1 MRARESSSNRDGAAR
16 LAPGLLLAIALLAPV
31 AANADGIAH
40 GRPVPILVPGDRI
53 LLLYDSTDGTSEA
66 RNPLSGEVKTTLERM
81 GFLVSWQD
89 VGHGVLP
96 DRKLLPG
103 LRAVVTGFVDAKLDH
118 AADYAAFVRDAVAA
132 GVRYVIIGN
141 YGAYEE
147 RASGAF
153 LSAEKVNVAFE
164 ALGVRYDAQWT
175 NDPAKLAI
183 EVTDP
188 ALGPAGALTPEKV
201 AHFYQF
207 SPLRPDV
214 RVMVSA
220 TRKDL
225 GPDVPRSSVVFTSA
239 TGAMALN
246 KYLSPNDKLDD
257 ASQMTLKLDEF
268 LKAATARI
276 PADRATLLVISD
288 PSTSDSRRAME
299 ALAASSVYTG
309 IPMEVVEVAKV
320 PTLRPADLATHA
332 GVVLAVAEVASPS
345 DAYLAGLLRDHLGHG
360 GRVAALLP
368 LRNPALVPVLTQG
381 GPGVPQTMQGSGLRF
396 RAGSFPGLGG
406 FEIAPDKMTFQTF
419 RPALGPDCRVL
430 ADAVANDGA
439 APVPLWWR
447 CPAGRGHTVALNAFE
462 LVDRSAL
469 GFVVQATLEAEGM
482 WAMPALSAAVEFV
495 DDCPLPMTGGAP
507 KSIGKTDTEFY
518 RDDFYAMVREAVQKF
533 HIRPT
538 FLAVFSYDDKVR
550 APFGEPF
557 AGPAG
562 WAARDLMAH
571 IQADDLP
578 IGLHGWNHMSP
589 AVAGGVTKH
598 FPDKAALRA
607 WYAAGRDSLSRIAG
621 PTVRATVYVPPN
633 DWIDA
638 TAKEAMV
645 AEIPGMQVLAA
656 VFNATEVET
665 EQDFGPDPDQPS
677 LIDLP
682 RTWAGYSLSGEAAL
696 GLVNGL
702 LLMAVNTHFIHP
714 DDAMDPERSGGLSWA
729 ALRQAYLDGTEEVRK
744 RFPFL
749 RELTAGDA
757 GRELSRIAST
767 GWTAAPKPGG
777 LEVTRSP
784 GASCSGMWMV
794 RTPAGCGQLHVTGG
808 IGIAVDPESGVN
820 IVRMDHRAMTLRCQ
834 PEKGSSP

>member
-1 MRARESSSNRDGAAR
+1 MQARDSSSNRDGGAR
-16 LAPGLLLAIALLAPV
+16 LPAGVLIAFALLA
-31 AANADGIAH
+31 AASAYADGVAH
-40 GRPVPILVPGDRI
+40 GHRVPTLVPGDRI
-53 LLLYDSTDGTSEA
+53 LLLFDSTDGTSEA

-81 GFLVSWQD
+81 GFLVSWHD
-89 VGHGVLP
+89 VGRGVLP

-103 LRAVVTGFVDAKLDH
+103 LRAVVTGFTDAKLEH
-118 AADYAAFVRDAVAA
+118 AAEYAAFVRDTVAA

-147 RASGAF
+147 RAGGAF

-175 NDPAKLAI
+175 DDPAKLTI
-183 EVTDP
+183 EVADP
-188 ALGPAGALTPEKV
+188 ALGPANALAPEKV
-201 AHFYQF
+201 RHFYQF
-207 SPLRPDV
+207 SALRPDV

-220 TRKDL
+220 TRRDL
-225 GPDVPRSSVVFTSA
+225 GPDVPRSAVVFTSA

-246 KYLSPNDKLDD
+246 KYLSPNDRLDD
-257 ASQMTLKLDEF
+257 ASQLTLKLDEF

-276 PADRATLLVISD
+276 PANRATLLVISD
-288 PSTSDSRRAME
+288 PSTSDSRRAMD
-299 ALAASSVYTG
+299 ALAASTVYTG
-309 IPMEVVEVAKV
+309 IPMEVVEVSKV

-332 GVVLAVAEVASPS
+332 GVVLAVAEVPSPS

-360 GRVAALLP
+360 GRIAALLP

-381 GPGVPQTMQGSGLRF
+381 GPGVPATAQGAGLRF
-396 RAGSFPGLGG
+396 RGGSFPGLDG
-406 FEIAPDKMTFQTF
+406 FQIAPDKMTFQTF
-419 RPALGPDCRVL
+419 RPALGRECRVL
-430 ADAVANDGA
+430 ADATATDGG

-447 CPAGRGHTVALNAFE
+447 CPAGRGRTVALNAFE

-495 DDCPLPMTGGAP
+495 DDCPLPMTGGVP
-507 KSIGKTDTEFY
+507 KAIARTDTDFY
-518 RDDFYAMVREAVQKF
+518 RDDFYAMVREAIEKF

-538 FLAVFSYDDKVR
+538 FLAVFSYDDKIR
-550 APFGEPF
+550 PPFGEPF

-562 WAARDLMAH
+562 WAARDLMAR
-571 IQADDLP
+571 IQSDDMP

-607 WYAAGRDSLSRIAG
+607 WYAAGRDSLRQVAG

-645 AEIPGMQVLAA
+645 VEIPTMQVLAA
-656 VFNATEVET
+656 VFNGTEVET

-677 LIDLP
+677 LVDLP
-682 RTWAGYSLSGEAAL
+682 RTWAGYALSGEAAL
-696 GLVNGL
+696 GMVNGL
-702 LLMAVNTHFIHP
+702 LLMAVSTHFIHP
-714 DDAMDPERSGGLSWA
+714 DDAMDPERSLGLSWKDLRA
-729 ALRQAYLDGTEEVRK
+729 AFLDGTAEVRK
-744 RFPFL
+744 RFPYL

-757 GRELSRIAST
+757 GAELRRIAST

-784 GASCSGMWMV
+784 GASNPGIWMV
-794 RTPAGCGQLHVTGG
+794 HAPAGCGRLHVTGG
-808 IGIAVDPESGVN
+808 VGIALDPESGVN
-820 IVRMDHRAMTLRCQ
+820 IVRMDRRTMTLRCQ
-834 PEKGSSP
+834 PEKGSST